1 MLQQQPFGLQKKL
14 KREKANWG
22 RKKSNG
28 GKAEVK
34 VISLARDINRLER
47 ERRGEAGG
55 KRKRKIKELN
65 DKYRMKK
72 KGINLVMEELRQR
85 LNEKERKV
93 KRYEQRIP

>member
-1 MLQQQPFGLQKKL
+1 M
-14 KREKANWG
+14 
-22 RKKSNG
+22 
-28 GKAEVK
+28 K

-72 KGINLVMEELRQR
+72 KGINLVMEELR
-85 LNEKERKV
+85 
-93 KRYEQRIP
+93 